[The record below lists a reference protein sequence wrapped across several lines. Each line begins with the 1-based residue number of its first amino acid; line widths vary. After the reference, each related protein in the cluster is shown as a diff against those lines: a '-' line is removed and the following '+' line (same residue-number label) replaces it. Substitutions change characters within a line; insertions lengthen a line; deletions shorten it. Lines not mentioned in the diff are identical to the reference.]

1 MEEIKSPADRLTG
14 IYAEMINASKP
25 QEAPKTEQKEVTQ
38 SSTEAPVEQAAKVE
52 TPTPATQVGSSTED
66 FDVNSWDET
75 PEVTEAPKPTAPVS
89 NFDFNSFVK
98 DIGFEES
105 EPEKVKQRIKE
116 LTSKP
121 SELEG
126 LPEPLKKAIEF
137 AKQGADYLSYLKI
150 NSVDYGKLDPVQV
163 YEQKLFAD
171 VKEMNPNATPEQL
184 NEAFSDELS
193 KTSQVVKYQ
202 QGKLIRDQYV
212 AYQRQQEQEYDRAV
226 QSELQTKAAKKAEA
240 DAKLIATVEG
250 LSEIGGLKLKANHKQ
265 DMVEAIRTGRM
276 QKELF
281 FNEKGEYDY
290 KNMAEVYFLKKNLDK
305 ILNHISKTTQT
316 KAKKEVLDDLQN
328 AQIKVSS
335 EKPDVKEEKRS
346 ALEIYTDT
354 LRANWSK

>member
-1 MEEIKSPADRLTG
+1 MVRSLFSVKGNPPYTSSRSGVDSNIVNGLLALKG
-14 IYAEMINASKP
+14 IPKAE
-25 QEAPKTEQKEVTQ
+25 V
-38 SSTEAPVEQAAKVE
+38 
-52 TPTPATQVGSSTED
+52 PTPS
-66 FDVNSWDET
+66 
-75 PEVTEAPKPTAPVS
+75 
-89 NFDFNSFVK
+89 FDFNSFVK

-171 VKEMNPNATPEQL
+171 VKEMNPTATPEQL

-226 QSELQTKAAKKAEA
+226 QSEQATKVAKKAEA

-265 DMVEAIRTGRM
+265 DMVDAIRTGRM

-290 KNMAEVYFLKKNLDK
+290 KNMAEVYFLKKNLPK
-305 ILNHISKTTQT
+305 ILDHIGKTTQT
-316 KAKKEVLDDLQN
+316 KAKKEILDDLQN
-328 AQIKVSS
+328 AQIKVGS
-335 EKPDVKEEKRS
+335 EKPNVAEEKRS
-346 ALEIYTDT
+346 QQEIYLST
-354 LRANWSK
+354 LRSNWSK

>member
-1 MEEIKSPADRLTG
+1 M
-14 IYAEMINASKP
+14 
-25 QEAPKTEQKEVTQ
+25 
-38 SSTEAPVEQAAKVE
+38 
-52 TPTPATQVGSSTED
+52 
-66 FDVNSWDET
+66 
-75 PEVTEAPKPTAPVS
+75 
-89 NFDFNSFVK
+89 
-98 DIGFEES
+98 
-105 EPEKVKQRIKE
+105 KQLIKE
-116 LTSKP
+116 LKSKP

-126 LPEPLKKAIEF
+126 LPEPLKKAIDF

-212 AYQRQQEQEYDRAV
+212 AYQRQQEQEYERAV
-226 QSELQTKAAKKAEA
+226 QSEMQAKAAKKAEA
-240 DAKLIATVEG
+240 DSKLIATVEG

-335 EKPDVKEEKRS
+335 EKPEVKEEKRT
-346 ALEIYTDT
+346 AQEIYLDT